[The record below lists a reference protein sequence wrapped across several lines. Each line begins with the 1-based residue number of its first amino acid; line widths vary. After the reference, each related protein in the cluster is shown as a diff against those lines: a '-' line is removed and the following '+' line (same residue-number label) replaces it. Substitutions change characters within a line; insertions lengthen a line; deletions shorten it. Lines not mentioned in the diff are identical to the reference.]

1 MAGVYIHV
9 PFCKQACHYCDFH
22 FSTQMKKK
30 DAMVDALVREM
41 ELRKNELGDEV
52 VETIYFGGGTPS
64 VLELPELERLIQAVY
79 DHYKV
84 MDHPEITLEANPDDL
99 VSSRAQ
105 SRDIFKDFRKIGVNR
120 LSIGIQSFF
129 EEDLKLM
136 NRAHNALEAEHCI
149 KEAAKHFDNI
159 TIDLIY
165 GIPGM
170 GHDRWKANI
179 QKALDFGLPHISSY
193 ALTVEPKTALEK
205 LIQKGT
211 VPQVDDGQ
219 AQEQFHILVEQLEEQ
234 GFVNYEISNFGKP
247 GYFSQNNTAYWQGK
261 KYLGIGP
268 SAHSYDGFS
277 RTWNIRNNSIYIK
290 QIQQGILPSEKETL
304 TVTDRYNEYV
314 MTGLRTIWG
323 VSKEKIAK
331 EFGLNYAN
339 YLEQQAE
346 KFTEQQLLFW
356 EDGLLRTTKHGKFLA
371 DGIAADLFFLE

>member
-1 MAGVYIHV
+1 
-9 PFCKQACHYCDFH
+9 
-22 FSTQMKKK
+22 
-30 DAMVDALVREM
+30 MVDALVREM

-84 MDHPEITLEANPDDL
+84 MDNPEITLEANPDDL
-99 VSSRAQ
+99 SNDRIIQLSK
-105 SRDIFKDFRKIGVNR
+105 SPVNR

-149 KEAAKHFDNI
+149 EEAVQHFDNI

-170 GHDRWKANI
+170 GHGRWKANI

-219 AQEQFHILVEQLEEQ
+219 AQEQFHILVELLEEQ

-261 KYLGIGP
+261 TYLGIGP
-268 SAHSYDGFS
+268 SAHSYDGLS

-339 YLEQQAE
+339 YLEQQSE
-346 KFTEQQLLFW
+346 KFIDRQLLFW
-356 EDGLLRTTKHGKFLA
+356 EDAILRTTKQGKFLA
-371 DGIAADLFFLE
+371 DGIAADLFLLE

>member
-30 DAMVDALVREM
+30 GAMVDALVREM

-64 VLELPELERLIQAVY
+64 VLELHELERLIQAVY

-84 MDHPEITLEANPDDL
+84 MDNPEITLEANPDDL

-105 SRDIFKDFRKIGVNR
+105 ARDIFKDFRKIGVNR

-129 EEDLKLM
+129 EEDLKLI
-136 NRAHNALEAEHCI
+136 NRAHNAQESEHCI
-149 KEAAKHFDNI
+149 EEAVKHFDNI

-170 GHDRWKANI
+170 DHDRWKANI

-219 AQEQFHILVEQLEEQ
+219 AQEQFHILVDALESE
-234 GFVNYEISNFGKP
+234 GFVNYEVSNFGKS

-261 KYLGIGP
+261 TYLGIGP
-268 SAHSYDGFS
+268 SAHSYDGLS
-277 RTWNIRNNSIYIK
+277 RAWNIRNNSIYIK
-290 QIQQGILPSEKETL
+290 QIEQGILPSEKETL

-323 VSKEKIAK
+323 VSKEKIAV
-331 EFGLNYAN
+331 EFGTSYVNH
-339 YLEQQAE
+339 LEQQSE
-346 KFTEQQLLFW
+346 KFIEQQLLYW
-356 EDGLLRTTKHGKFLA
+356 EDAILRTTQQGKFLA